1 MKIILICFFLI
12 LSLNA
17 FDDLGTIEVSTG
29 TKTSKILENTPVQ
42 TEVVSS
48 KDIKLNHA
56 KNISE
61 ALENVPGIMIKR
73 THGKQGLSVWMQGFD
88 SDRVLV
94 LINGEALTS
103 STGTTVDLS
112 QISTEDVAKIEII
125 KGASSALYGSG
136 ALGGVIN
143 IITKKAKNG
152 VHSSVGIEAGTAGS
166 RSANFGSG
174 LLKAKTAY
182 KNKNYALDISA
193 VYAYDGGTKLSKG
206 YTYDLPL
213 SNRLN
218 FDTKYTHFGIWQLS
232 LAPSVYLEDTY
243 EPFYSGIK
251 EKKNE
256 SAQKYRLG
264 FDAIRQFSSSKL
276 KIFTFWEHYD
286 DVTKEDKLMTSF
298 LDELREAHI
307 DLANASVQYDLS
319 IAANHLLSLGTNLT
333 FEKMKQTKIAQNIS
347 VDELGNNAKRTNA
360 QVYLQDDWFAYKSL
374 EVLPGLR
381 YQYDDGFGSYVSPK
395 LIFYF
400 KKDFNA
406 KHRLNIRLS
415 FGNGYKVPSLK
426 ERYFHFDHSIYGYE
440 VLGNP
445 DLKPESSISYN
456 LSFEFL
462 KNSDYTL
469 ALNFY
474 DNEIKDLIDTQ
485 KDPKKS
491 AEAGLDIYTYQN
503 ISKAFTRGFE
513 LELEKNFLRYFSIK
527 GGYTYLYA
535 KDKLTNE
542 FLSSRPKNQ
551 VKVSL
556 GASYF
561 HYHALVSVNAQD
573 KEYVS
578 AQEADNL
585 DIKSQATSPG
595 FVNIDISLSKD
606 FTKKLSTYVKVE
618 NLLDVHQNPNN
629 ENDLRDKTPRYFSLG
644 LSYKF

>member
-1 MKIILICFFLI
+1 MKIILICFSLI

-29 TKTSKILENTPVQ
+29 TKTSKILENTPVK

-48 KDIKLNHA
+48 KDIKLSHA

-94 LINGEALTS
+94 LLNGEALTS

-152 VHSSVGIEAGTAGS
+152 VHSSLGIEAGTAGNK
-166 RSANFGSG
+166 SANIGSS
-174 LLKAKTAY
+174 LLKIKTTS
-182 KNKNYALDISA
+182 KNKNHAFDINA
-193 VYAYDGGTKLSKG
+193 VYVYDGGTKLKKG
-206 YTYDLPL
+206 YSYDLPL

-218 FDTKYTHFGIWQLS
+218 FNTKYTHFGTWELS
-232 LAPSVYLEDTY
+232 LAPSIYLEETY
-243 EPFYSGIK
+243 EPFYSGLK

-256 SAQKYRLG
+256 NDQKYRL
-264 FDAIRQFSSSKL
+264 DLNALRQFSSSKL
-276 KIFTFWEHYD
+276 KISTFWEHYD
-286 DVTKEDKLMTSF
+286 DTTKEDKLPTPF
-298 LDELREAHI
+298 IDELRKAHI
-307 DLANASVQYDLS
+307 DLANASLQYDLS
-319 IAANHLLSLGTNLT
+319 IAQNHLLSLGSNIT
-333 FEKMKQTKIAQNIS
+333 FEKMKQTKTAQDITI
-347 VDELGNNAKRTNA
+347 DELGNNAKRINA
-360 QVYLQDDWFAYKSL
+360 QVYLQDDWFAYKNL
-374 EVLPGLR
+374 EILPGLR

-400 KKDFNA
+400 KKDFA
-406 KHRLNIRLS
+406 KKHRLNVRLS

-445 DLKPESSISYN
+445 DLKPESSYSYN

-491 AEAGLDIYTYQN
+491 AKAGLDIYTYQN

-513 LELEKNFLRYFSIK
+513 LELEKNFLRYFSVK

-551 VKVSL
+551 IKLSL
-556 GASYF
+556 GASYM
-561 HYHALVSVNAQD
+561 HYHGLLSVNAQD

-578 AQEADNL
+578 AQEADSL
-585 DIKSQATSPG
+585 DVKSRATSPG
-595 FVNIDISLSKD
+595 FANIDISLSKD
-606 FTKKLSTYVKVE
+606 FSKQLSAYLKVE
-618 NLLDVHQNPNN
+618 NLLDVHQNPEN
-629 ENDLRDKTPRYFSLG
+629 ENDLRDKIPRYFSLG
-644 LSYKF
+644 LNYRF